1 MRAHIPSP
9 SGRMKAEWWPRRAR
23 PGEGLVLLL
32 LTLFAAC
39 REEPLPAIP
48 DGPIEWSATATVD
61 KNEVQVGED
70 LTLTL
75 TVTHPVGGDFVPPS
89 AADFEPFEVIAQKEE
104 EVSLVESRIVFRLAA
119 YRLPEDLEVPAL
131 SLRYRNEGE
140 ELAELETAPIAVK
153 LVTSLTPDVTDIH
166 DIKDPV
172 TLELPRDLRLFLWL
186 LAALLAT
193 LAAYLI
199 YRKFRREPEEANVAF
214 EPPLPR
220 ADLEAEAAL
229 KRLAEKDLPAKGELA
244 AFYGE
249 LSDIMKRYTGRR
261 FEIPYL
267 ERTTGEV
274 LFDLQAKRIAVSP
287 EASLRPIL
295 EASDLVKFAKS
306 SPASDEAEASFR
318 DARAF
323 LGRTRPRP
331 ELGATA

>member
-1 MRAHIPSP
+1 
-9 SGRMKAEWWPRRAR
+9 MKAR
-23 PGEGLVLLL
+23 LLLL
-32 LTLFAAC
+32 LTLAAAC
-39 REEPLPAIP
+39 REQPAPVLP
-48 DGPIEWSATATVD
+48 DGPIEWSATATAD

-75 TVTHPVGGDFVPPS
+75 TVTHPAGGDFVPPS
-89 AADFEPFEVIAQKEE
+89 AADFEPFEVIGRTEE
-104 EVSLVESRIVFRLAA
+104 EVSLVESRFVYRLAA

-131 SLRYRNEGE
+131 SLRYRDEGE
-140 ELAELETAPIAVK
+140 ELAELETAPIPVK
-153 LVTSLTPDVTDIH
+153 LVTSLTPEVTDIH
-166 DIKDPV
+166 DIKDPL
-172 TLELPRDLRLFLWL
+172 TLELPRDPRLLLWL
-186 LAALLAT
+186 LAALLAA
-193 LAAYLI
+193 LVAYLI
-199 YRKFRREPEEANVAF
+199 YRKFRREPEETNVVF

-244 AFYGE
+244 AFYAE

-274 LFDLQAKRIAVSP
+274 LFDLQAKRFAGSP

-318 DARAF
+318 DAEAF